1 MPRAPL
7 DPRFHGDPVSGLRK
21 INRNPHMQFKKIPAK
36 NPAGIRKVEE
46 GWPVEGRRAI
56 DTQRKNYLP
65 ILVVNTLSAS
75 CGGV

>member
-1 MPRAPL
+1 MPNAL
-7 DPRFHGDPVSGLRK
+7 MDPRFHGDAMPGLGS
-21 INRNPHMQFKKIPAK
+21 INRNPHMQIKKIPTKSAV
-36 NPAGIRKVEE
+36 GICKVEE

-75 CGGV
+75 CGAG

>member
-1 MPRAPL
+1 MPRTPL
-7 DPRFHGDPVSGLRK
+7 KPRFQGDAALGLRK
-21 INRNPHMQFKKIPAK
+21 INRNPHMQIKKIPTKSAV
-36 NPAGIRKVEE
+36 GICKVEE

-75 CGGV
+75 CGAG